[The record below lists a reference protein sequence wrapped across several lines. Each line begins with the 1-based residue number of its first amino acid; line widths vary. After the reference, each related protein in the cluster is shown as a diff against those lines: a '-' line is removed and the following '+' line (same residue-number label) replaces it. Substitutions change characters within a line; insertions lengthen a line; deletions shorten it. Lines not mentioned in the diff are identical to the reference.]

1 MREHQININ
10 LKAQQ
15 FELLQ
20 RLAREKGYK
29 SVSAYVREKILELAL
44 SMEPPSRSAGAAAN
58 PIEPRVYKELARIH
72 GDLKLLIEESLGGA
86 DGQASRNST
95 NSVDAFSLVAGL
107 DENNLLKP
115 AGAGGAGFVA
125 VGGTTGASGQSTGAE
140 SGVPFDIKSL
150 ANDLEQISSN
160 DNVSDPLFGA
170 SSQTLSDNSLDVYE
184 NQAIPRGN
192 LGGFGF
198 GLSGYSSFLG
208 GGYASYRGGIS
219 GGDRLAGYRD
229 ILDDLEELAD
239 RAFAISPRLGSVE
252 EETPASETVDQGPL
266 SVVPPVDVNALST
279 DIGSD
284 DPEQSAQSASILS
297 ADVDISEPLMVV
309 PPVDVSKLSV
319 EEPQRSA
326 EASPAAVPGQSST
339 GGRRP
344 RPGRAIPAIEDAS
357 LVEALRSDGGSST
370 AAGVPQAVPQP
381 AAEQA
386 SEPVLEQASEPGGE
400 QASEPVPQPSS
411 QDAPLEPSPAD
422 MASIDDYSVPS
433 AEALPPP
440 LVDVEEEDEL
450 LSELLDSDLIA
461 QTQAPREDNP
471 FAIGFAF
478 EVSLETLPSSAQDHG
493 GSQGAGM
500 EQDSIE
506 DSSLEGLEGL
516 EEGSGVTEQPLAPQT
531 DPQTTVS
538 SSAAG
543 SAALS
548 GSQAQT
554 LSGTLSG
561 TTFPSAQVAQPAES
575 GGSGQARDRTSSD
588 QTGQIEDQSASQTGN
603 QDNGPET
610 SGGVARGQVAGGES
624 QESSGMGV
632 SGFSGGPPP
641 KRRRT

>member
-1 MREHQININ
+1 MREHQISIN

-44 SMEPPSRSAGAAAN
+44 SMEPPSRSAGASAN

-86 DGQASRNST
+86 DGQGSRNST

-115 AGAGGAGFVA
+115 AGAAGAGFA
-125 VGGTTGASGQSTGAE
+125 VGGTAGASEPGGVE

-160 DNVSDPLFGA
+160 DNLSDPLFGA

-198 GLSGYSSFLG
+198 GLNGYSSFLG
-208 GGYASYRGGIS
+208 GGYSSYRGGIS

-239 RAFAISPRLGSVE
+239 RAFAISPRLGSVD
-252 EETPASETVDQGPL
+252 EETPTSETVDQGPL
-266 SVVPPVDVNALST
+266 SVVPPVDINALST

-284 DPEQSAQSASILS
+284 EPQQSALGTSILS
-297 ADVDISEPLMVV
+297 AEVDISEPLMVV

-319 EEPQRSA
+319 EEPQRSSSG
-326 EASPAAVPGQSST
+326 SPAEGLGQSPA

-344 RPGRAIPAIEDAS
+344 RPGRAIPAIGDAS
-357 LVEALRSDGGSST
+357 LVEALRSDGGVPQ
-370 AAGVPQAVPQP
+370 GVPPAVSEQASEPSG
-381 AAEQA
+381 EQA
-386 SEPVLEQASEPGGE
+386 SEPVGE

-411 QDAPLEPSPAD
+411 QAAPLEPSPAD
-422 MASIDDYSVPS
+422 VSSIDDYSVPPV
-433 AEALPPP
+433 EALPPP

-478 EVSLETLPSSAQDHG
+478 EVSLETLPNSAQDLG
-493 GSQGAGM
+493 SSQGAGV
-500 EQDSIE
+500 EHASIE
-506 DSSLEGLEGL
+506 ELPSEGV
-516 EEGSGVTEQPLAPQT
+516 EEGSGVMEQPLAPPT
-531 DPQTTVS
+531 DLPTTDS

-554 LSGTLSG
+554 LSGT
-561 TTFPSAQVAQPAES
+561 TFPAAQVAQPADSERS
-575 GGSGQARDRTSSD
+575 DGTQGSTSSGQD
-588 QTGQIEDQSASQTGN
+588 GQIDDQPASQTGN

-610 SGGVARGQVAGGES
+610 SGGVARGQGAGGES

>member
-1 MREHQININ
+1 MREHQISIN

-44 SMEPPSRSAGAAAN
+44 SVEPTARSTGAVAN

-86 DGQASRNST
+86 EAEGKSAGT
-95 NSVDAFSLVAGL
+95 VDAFSLVAGL

-115 AGAGGAGFVA
+115 AGAAGAGFA
-125 VGGTTGASGQSTGAE
+125 AGGTAGASEPGGVE

-150 ANDLEQISSN
+150 ANDLEQISGN
-160 DNVSDPLFGA
+160 DAGSDPLFGA

-198 GLSGYSSFLG
+198 GLNGYSSFLG
-208 GGYASYRGGIS
+208 GGYSSYRGGIS

-252 EETPASETVDQGPL
+252 EEASNAEAIEPGPL
-266 SVVPPVDVNALST
+266 SVVPPVDVSTLST
-279 DIGSD
+279 EIGSD
-284 DPEQSAQSASILS
+284 QSDRNPQNFSSLA

-309 PPVDVSKLSV
+309 PPVDVSKLLV
-319 EEPQRSA
+319 EEPQSVS
-326 EASPAAVPGQSST
+326 EQAAKADPGQTSS
-339 GGRRP
+339 GGRRL
-344 RPGRAIPAIEDAS
+344 RPGRAIPAIEDPG
-357 LVEALRSDGGSST
+357 LVEALNGDSRSATAAVVPEPAQEST
-370 AAGVPQAVPQP
+370 AQAAPIPTP
-381 AAEQA
+381 ALGA
-386 SEPVLEQASEPGGE
+386 
-400 QASEPVPQPSS
+400 EPVPELGSEPEAEHL
-411 QDAPLEPSPAD
+411 AP
-422 MASIDDYSVPS
+422 DDEEAINDFSAPVP
-433 AEALPPP
+433 EALPPP

-450 LSELLDSDLIA
+450 LSELLDSELIA

-478 EVSLETLPSSAQDHG
+478 EVSLETLPAQGDTG
-493 GSQGAGM
+493 N
-500 EQDSIE
+500 
-506 DSSLEGLEGL
+506 
-516 EEGSGVTEQPLAPQT
+516 SGVSVEQASAEQPSAGAEASLGLNESPIASPEEMPTELTSQEET
-531 DPQTTVS
+531 
-538 SSAAG
+538 SSAA
-543 SAALS
+543 SAQAPVS
-548 GSQAQT
+548 VPAPVSESQAQT
-554 LSGTLSG
+554 LSA
-561 TTFPSAQVAQPAES
+561 TTFPAQASQPAES
-575 GGSGQARDRTSSD
+575 GGSGQTLDRTSSD
-588 QTGQIEDQSASQTGN
+588 QTGQIEDQPASQTGN
-603 QDNGPET
+603 LDKGPET
-610 SGGVARGQVAGGES
+610 SGGVARGQGAGGES

>member
-1 MREHQININ
+1 MREHQISIN

-44 SMEPPSRSAGAAAN
+44 SVEPTARSAGAIASPN
-58 PIEPRVYKELARIH
+58 VEPRVYKELARIH
-72 GDLKLLIEESLGGA
+72 GDLKLLIEESLGGGDTQGKSA
-86 DGQASRNST
+86 GA
-95 NSVDAFSLVAGL
+95 VDAFSLVAGL

-115 AGAGGAGFVA
+115 AGAAGAGFVSA
-125 VGGTTGASGQSTGAE
+125 GGTAGVSESGGVE

-208 GGYASYRGGIS
+208 GGYSSYRGGIS

-239 RAFAISPRLGSVE
+239 RAFAISPRLGSVD
-252 EETPASETVDQGPL
+252 EETPASETVDQGPV
-266 SVVPPVDVNALST
+266 SVVPPVDVNGLST
-279 DIGSD
+279 DISSD
-284 DPEQSAQSASILS
+284 EPEQSAQGASILS

-319 EEPQRSA
+319 EEPQRSP
-326 EASPAAVPGQSST
+326 EGSPAEGLGQSPA

-344 RPGRAIPAIEDAS
+344 RPGRAIPAIGDAS
-357 LVEALRSDGGSST
+357 LLEALRSDGG
-370 AAGVPQAVPQP
+370 VPPKVPPTVSAQ
-381 AAEQA
+381 
-386 SEPVLEQASEPGGE
+386 VSEPGGE
-400 QASEPVPQPSS
+400 QVSEPVPQSSS
-411 QDAPLEPSPAD
+411 QAAPLEPSPAD
-422 MASIDDYSVPS
+422 VASIDDYSVPPI
-433 AEALPPP
+433 EALPPP
-440 LVDVEEEDEL
+440 LVDVEEEEEL

-461 QTQAPREDNP
+461 QTQAPREENP

-478 EVSLETLPSSAQDHG
+478 EVSLETLPDSAQDIG

-500 EQDSIE
+500 EQAFREELPSE
-506 DSSLEGLEGL
+506 AV
-516 EEGSGVTEQPLAPQT
+516 EEGSGVMEQPPAAQT
-531 DPQTTVS
+531 DLQTTDS

-554 LSGTLSG
+554 LSGT
-561 TTFPSAQVAQPAES
+561 TFPAAQAAQPAES
-575 GGSGQARDRTSSD
+575 GGSGAAQARSSAE
-588 QTGQIEDQSASQTGN
+588 QTGQNEDQSGSPSGN
-603 QDNGPET
+603 QDGRPET